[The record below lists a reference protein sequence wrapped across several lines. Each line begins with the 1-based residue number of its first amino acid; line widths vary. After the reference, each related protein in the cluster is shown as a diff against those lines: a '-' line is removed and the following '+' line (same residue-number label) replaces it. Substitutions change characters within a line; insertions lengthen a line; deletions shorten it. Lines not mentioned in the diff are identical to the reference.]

1 MRYIKAQST
10 NARGIYGKDDIRRDI
25 NGQIVLDSKDMM
37 MVPKGTEAEG
47 RTAANSGTSLT
58 TAVNGHMRYNTDQDV
73 FESYQAGSWAP
84 IRRFEPASIV
94 QQALGNGD
102 DVETKFGPLDNGD
115 TFNPTPAAAQNLIV
129 LIENVF
135 QLATTNYV
143 LQQNPPTYTAGWY
156 VVFGTA
162 VPTGKPVTVLH
173 NFDK

>member
-1 MRYIKAQST
+1 MRFLRQQST
-10 NARGIYGKDDIRRDI
+10 QNRGIFGNKDIRKNIYGLVTIDSTDKM
-25 NGQIVLDSKDMM
+25 QI
-37 MVPKGTEAEG
+37 PKGTAAQNI
-47 RTAANSGTSLT
+47 TASVDGQI
-58 TAVNGHMRYNTDQDV
+58 RYNTDTDV
-73 FESYQAGSWAP
+73 FENRQAGAWAP
-84 IRRFEPASIV
+84 VRRFEPASIV

>member
-10 NARGIYGKDDIRRDI
+10 NARGIYGKDDIRRDV
-25 NGQIVLDSKDMM
+25 NGQIVLDSTDMM
-37 MVPKGTEAEG
+37 MVPKGTEAQ
-47 RTAANSGTSLT
+47 RKTSAAN
-58 TAVNGHMRYNTDQDV
+58 GHLRYNTDTNV
-73 FESYQAGSWAP
+73 FEDYQNGSWAP

-102 DVETKFGPLDNGD
+102 DTETKFGPLVNGD
-115 TFNPTPAAAQNLIV
+115 SYNPAPLAAQNIFV

-143 LQQNPPTYTAGWY
+143 LEQNPPTYATGWY

-173 NFDK
+173 NYDK

>member
-1 MRYIKAQST
+1 MRYLRQQST
-10 NARGIYGKDDIRRDI
+10 HNHGIYGNKDIRRNI
-25 NGQIVLDSKDMM
+25 YGLVTVDSTDKMII
-37 MVPKGTEAEG
+37 PKGT
-47 RTAANSGTSLT
+47 TAQNI
-58 TAVNGHMRYNTDQDV
+58 TASVNGQVRYNTDEDL
-73 FESYQAGSWAP
+73 FESFQAGSWAP
-84 IRRFEPASIV
+84 IRRFEPANIV

-102 DVETKFGPLDNGD
+102 DVETKFGPLENQD
-115 TFNPTPAAAQNLIV
+115 TYNDVPAAAQNIIV

-143 LQQNPPTYTAGWY
+143 LEQDPPTYTAGWY

>member
-25 NGQIVLDSKDMM
+25 NGQIVLDSTDML
-37 MVPKGTEAEG
+37 MVPKGT
-47 RTAANSGTSLT
+47 TAQKTT
-58 TAVNGHMRYNTDQDV
+58 TASNGHLRYNTDNDV
-73 FESYQAGSWAP
+73 FEVYQASSWAP
-84 IRRFEPASIV
+84 LRRFEPATVV

-102 DVETKFGPLDNGD
+102 DVETKFGPLVNND
-115 TFNPTPAAAQNLIV
+115 TYNPVPTAAQNIIV

-143 LQQNPPTYTAGWY
+143 LEQNPGGYAAGWY

>member
-10 NARGIYGKDDIRRDI
+10 NARGIYGKDDIRRDV
-25 NGQIVLDSKDMM
+25 NGQIVLDSTDMM
-37 MVPKGTEAEG
+37 MVPKGTLAQ
-47 RTAANSGTSLT
+47 RTT
-58 TAVNGHMRYNTDQDV
+58 TASNGHLRYNTDSNV
-73 FESYQAGSWAP
+73 FEVYQIGSWAP
-84 IRRFEPASIV
+84 LRRFEPASIV

-102 DVETKFGPLDNGD
+102 DVETKFGPLVNGD
-115 TFNPTPAAAQNLIV
+115 TYNPAPLAAQNIIV

-143 LQQNPPTYTAGWY
+143 LEQNPGGYAAGWY

-173 NFDK
+173 NYDK

>member
-10 NARGIYGKDDIRRDI
+10 NARGIYGKDDIRRDV
-25 NGQIVLDSKDMM
+25 NGQIVLDSTDMM
-37 MVPKGTEAEG
+37 MVPKGTLAQ
-47 RTAANSGTSLT
+47 RTT
-58 TAVNGHMRYNTDQDV
+58 TASNGHLRYNTDSNV
-73 FESYQAGSWAP
+73 FEVYQNGSWAP
-84 IRRFEPASIV
+84 LRRFEPASIV

-102 DVETKFGPLDNGD
+102 TYNPAPL
-115 TFNPTPAAAQNLIV
+115 AAQNIIV

-143 LQQNPPTYTAGWY
+143 LEQNPGGYAAGWY

-173 NFDK
+173 NYDK